1 MSPEFSDTTDFFF
14 FFLNKSV
21 GYRIDFFF
29 LSFRAIK
36 IKNTNGKKKK
46 KGFHQSD
53 GLSCAP
59 VVNDFDIRKKER
71 KE

>member
-1 MSPEFSDTTDFFF
+1 MKV
-14 FFLNKSV
+14 L
-21 GYRIDFFF
+21 GIGLIF

-36 IKNTNGKKKK
+36 VKSTNGKKK

-53 GLSCAP
+53 GLPCAP

-71 KE
+71 KEWTREIKKELSDRKS